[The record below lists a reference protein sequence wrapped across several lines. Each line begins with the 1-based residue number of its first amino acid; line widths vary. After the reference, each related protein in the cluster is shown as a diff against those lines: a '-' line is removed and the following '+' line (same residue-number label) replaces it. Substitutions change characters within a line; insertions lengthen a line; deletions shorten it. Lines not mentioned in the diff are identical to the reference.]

1 MTQAN
6 RLQEIRR
13 LLLEKRELKTKEIAS
28 HFGISFDT
36 ARRDVLRLT
45 KTGQAI
51 RIHGG
56 IMAVDDDNVPSY
68 LARQHILS
76 PVKRDLAEIAS
87 HFVHDG
93 QCDFIGP
100 STSLNLLCQQLAGR
114 DLTVVTNS
122 IDNVLALL
130 PSRLPAV
137 SFLGGKVEKNNRFTH
152 SPQAMETL
160 RQLRFNTA
168 FIGTAKI
175 GPDGAYLKDAD
186 DAAMIQLAISRAQ
199 RVVLVA
205 EKHKFVSEITAP
217 YQSAPLDRIDV
228 VITDA
233 PLDAEIQKLFSPK
246 TRLIYL

>member
-6 RLQEIRR
+6 RLKEIRR
-13 LLLEKRELKTKEIAS
+13 LLLEKRELKTREIAS
-28 HFGISFDT
+28 YFGISFDT

-45 KTGQAI
+45 ETGQAL

-56 IMAVDDDNVPSY
+56 IMAVDDDSVPSF
-68 LARQHILS
+68 LNRQHILS

-87 HFVHDG
+87 HFVHTG

-100 STSLNLLCQQLAGR
+100 STTLNLLCQRLGGQ

-130 PSRLPAV
+130 PMQQPAV
-137 SFLGGKVEKNNRFTH
+137 RLLGGNVDKTNRVTH
-152 SPQAMETL
+152 SPLAMETL
-160 RQLRFNTA
+160 RQLRFHTV
-168 FIGTAKI
+168 FIGAAKV
-175 GPDGAYLKDAD
+175 GTDGTYLSDAD
-186 DAAMIQLAISRAQ
+186 DAAMIQLAVSRAQ
-199 RVVLVA
+199 RVILVA
-205 EKHKFVSEITAP
+205 EKHKFVSEVTAP

-233 PLDAEIQKLFSPK
+233 PLDDEVKKLFSPR
-246 TRLIYL
+246 TRLIHL